1 MRSAECGMRTCSGSS
16 VGARHSSRHSAFR
29 IPHSALGGEGRGGED
44 RRRVRHAAP
53 RLGGRRL
60 QEGGRREG
68 RGSGVRRGPG
78 PAGPGTRRP
87 DGRRRRPAGAGA
99 RAAGDVPA
107 EARVQRVRVVPR
119 ARPARIR
126 PCHGAEM
133 HGYRYTG
140 SSPTGL
146 LVARNKSLT
155 KKILA
160 YHGIR
165 VPAFAEFHPG
175 EKPLRPSELRFPLI
189 VKPLLED
196 ASIGIAQA
204 SVVEDDGSLADRVKF
219 IHEKFNQA
227 AIVEELIEG
236 RELYVGLLGNDKLQV
251 LPIVEMT
258 FGEAEAAE
266 QRIATYKAKW
276 DEEYRKRKRIKNVFA
291 KGLADELTAKIG
303 DLCATAFHALWL
315 QDYGRVDL
323 RLTHDDEVYVLEV
336 NPNPF
341 LAFEHEMANAAE
353 KAGLSYDEFIQR
365 IVDEAMK
372 RDQVR

>member
-1 MRSAECGMRTCSGSS
+1 MGSP
-16 VGARHSSRHSAFR
+16 RSSRSSCSTAARGSA
-29 IPHSALGGEGRGGED
+29 
-44 RRRVRHAAP
+44 AAP
-53 RLGGRRL
+53 TT
-60 QEGGRREG
+60 
-68 RGSGVRRGPG
+68 S
-78 PAGPGTRRP
+78 
-87 DGRRRRPAGAGA
+87 
-99 RAAGDVPA
+99 
-107 EARVQRVRVVPR
+107 
-119 ARPARIR
+119 
-126 PCHGAEM
+126 
-133 HGYRYTG
+133 TG

-266 QRIATYKAKW
+266 QRIAT
-276 DEEYRKRKRIKNVFA
+276 
-291 KGLADELTAKIG
+291 
-303 DLCATAFHALWL
+303 
-315 QDYGRVDL
+315 
-323 RLTHDDEVYVLEV
+323 
-336 NPNPF
+336 
-341 LAFEHEMANAAE
+341 
-353 KAGLSYDEFIQR
+353 
-365 IVDEAMK
+365 
-372 RDQVR
+372 